1 MQREK
6 LTPEELQARR
16 EASRR
21 LMERQEAAMAE
32 SLAIFEDEITGKRPP
47 TKARN
52 PLLEWA

>member
-21 LMERQEAAMAE
+21 LLERQESAMAE
-32 SLAIFEDEITGKRPP
+32 SLAKFEAEITGKAPP
-47 TKARN
+47 TPAIN